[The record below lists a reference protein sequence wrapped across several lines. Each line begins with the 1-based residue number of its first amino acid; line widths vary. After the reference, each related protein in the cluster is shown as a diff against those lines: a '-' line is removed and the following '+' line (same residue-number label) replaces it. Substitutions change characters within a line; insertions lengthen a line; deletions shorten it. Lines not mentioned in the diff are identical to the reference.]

1 MNRVNERFRGLAL
14 AVVLA
19 LGLAACSIEF
29 RNPQSPTGNPPI
41 SPQLSTQSAPGGV
54 PAGQPLPTPTARPA
68 QTPTLDPARGI
79 PSTGVVTG
87 TYTIR
92 RGDTLGGI
100 AAAFDMNTADLQQ
113 LNGISNPGLIQPGQ
127 TLFVLEGVSGNG
139 PSIKLIPDSELVNGP
154 AAAGFDAAAFIEA
167 QPGLLKRF
175 SETVDGVPM
184 LGAQVLARA
193 SEQAS
198 VNPRL
203 LLALLEYTSGWL
215 SDPAPAGDKLFY
227 PLGNTKTGITN
238 SLFLQLQWATTR
250 LNEGYYGWRLG
261 TKLHVRLADGSRAFV
276 GDRINA
282 GTAALQNTLAVTRL
296 RGAWLTAAGSQGFVD
311 TYRRLFGDPWQFDQ
325 GPPIATDLR
334 QPELALPWRAGE
346 TWFLTGGPHASW
358 APGTPWGALD
368 FASVNTYGCRELGDW
383 VTAMAPGVVA
393 RSGLGD
399 VVQSLDPSGDERIGW
414 SVLYLHIGTPDR
426 VARGTQL
433 KTGDAIGHPSCEGG
447 LALGAHAHVA
457 RKHNGEWLNATG
469 PLAFNLAGWT
479 PFEGVE
485 EYDGGL
491 VRGGESREACECKE
505 PDKNGLTAGP

>member
-1 MNRVNERFRGLAL
+1 MNILSERFWSLARV
-14 AVVLA
+14 AVLA
-19 LGLAACSIEF
+19 FGLAACSIEL

-41 SPQLSTQSAPGGV
+41 SPQLSTPTGSGAVAVATPSA
-54 PAGQPLPTPTARPA
+54 TPRPA

-100 AAAFDMNTADLQQ
+100 AAAVDMDTGDLQR

-127 TLFVLEGVSGNG
+127 TLFILESVSGNG

-154 AAAGFDAAAFIEA
+154 AAAAFDASAFIAA
-167 QPGLLKRF
+167 QPGYLKSF

-184 LGAQVLARA
+184 DGARIVARA
-193 SEQAS
+193 AELAS
-198 VNPRL
+198 VNPRV
-203 LLALLEYTSGWL
+203 LLALLEYSSGWL
-215 SDPAPAGDKLFY
+215 SDAAPAGDKLHY
-227 PLGNTKTGITN
+227 PLGNTKTGITT

-261 TKLHVRLADGSRAFV
+261 TRLTVRLADGGRAFV

-282 GTAALQNTLAVTRL
+282 GTAAVQNYLAATHL
-296 RGAWLTAAGSQGFVD
+296 RGAWLTAASAPGFVA
-311 TYRRLFGDPWQFDQ
+311 TYHRLFGDPWQYDL
-325 GPPIATDLR
+325 GPPVPPGLA
-334 QPELALPWRAGE
+334 QPALGLPWRAGE

-358 APGTPWGALD
+358 AAGTPWGAID
-368 FASVNTYGCRELGDW
+368 FASANTWGCRELGDW

-399 VVQSLDPSGDERIGW
+399 VAQSLDPSGDERIGW

-433 KTGDAIGHPSCEGG
+433 KAGDLIGHPSCEGG
-447 LALGAHAHVA
+447 LALGAHVHVA
-457 RKHNGEWLNATG
+457 RKHNGEWLNAAG
-469 PLAFNLAGWT
+469 DLAFTLAGWR
-479 PFEGVE
+479 PVEGVE

-505 PDKNGLTAGP
+505 ADKNGLTAGQ